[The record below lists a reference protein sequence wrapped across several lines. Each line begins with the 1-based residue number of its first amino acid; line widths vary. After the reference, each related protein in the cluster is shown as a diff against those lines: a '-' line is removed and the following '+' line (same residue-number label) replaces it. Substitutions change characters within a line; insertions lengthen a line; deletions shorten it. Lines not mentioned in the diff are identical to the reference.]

1 MPASRFAAW
10 AGAPTA
16 ERVTRVTRVTDR
28 PNPSVSA
35 ALGVRSE
42 VTRAAERKVIE
53 VTARSPSAIELTQV
67 TQQPMPG
74 LPRKP
79 IDEQVANP
87 SNPSNPKNEE
97 FPTSPNAAA
106 DLAWWRDLFEKRA
119 VIREIDRGRPRE
131 NAEGLAFSD
140 VILEWHLRYGARPDP
155 RHCAGCGDELATE
168 AGLVLCD
175 GARVHLDGVRGVN
188 CVTAYGQKWRGAA
201 LIALGALGIN
211 PPQGFTPW

>member
-1 MPASRFAAW
+1 MPTSRFAAW
-10 AGAPTA
+10 VGIGASRVT
-16 ERVTRVTRVTDR
+16 EVTRVTNTS
-28 PNPSVSA
+28 NPSISA
-35 ALGVRSE
+35 ALGVGSE
-42 VTRAAERKVIE
+42 VTRAAEPRVTE
-53 VTARSPSAIELTQV
+53 VTVPTPSAIELTQV
-67 TQQPMPG
+67 TQHPMPG

-79 IDEQVANP
+79 IDEQGGNP
-87 SNPSNPKNEE
+87 SNPSNPKHEE
-97 FPTSPNAAA
+97 FPTLPKAAA

-140 VILEWHLRYGARPDP
+140 VILEWHLRHGARPDP
-155 RHCAGCGDELATE
+155 RHCAGCGDELAAA

-201 LIALGALGIN
+201 LIALGALGID
-211 PPQGFTPW
+211 PPKGFTP

>member
-1 MPASRFAAW
+1 MPASHFAAW

-16 ERVTRVTRVTDR
+16 ERVTRVTKVTER

-35 ALGVRSE
+35 ALGVGSE
-42 VTRAAERKVIE
+42 VTRAAERKVTE

-67 TQQPMPG
+67 TQHPMPG

-79 IDEQVANP
+79 IDKQVGNP

-97 FPTSPNAAA
+97 FPNSPNAAA

-140 VILEWHLRYGARPDP
+140 VILEWHLSMAPAPIRATAPAAVTNWPLRPGSF
-155 RHCAGCGDELATE
+155 CA
-168 AGLVLCD
+168 
-175 GARVHLDGVRGVN
+175 
-188 CVTAYGQKWRGAA
+188 TAPECILMACAA
-201 LIALGALGIN
+201 SIA
-211 PPQGFTPW
+211 